1 MSAETKN
8 IVTANLMDINGD
20 GKIDMIS
27 FMNNKGSVGLAV
39 DNSHDGMVDQIYIF
53 QDVTGDGVLDQDDE
67 IRLREKA
74 NELLDKY
81 LNEKPQQVTIEL

>member
-1 MSAETKN
+1 MSTERN
-8 IVTANLMDINGD
+8 IVTANLIDINGD

-39 DNSHDGMVDQIYIF
+39 DNRGKGTIEQIYIF

-74 NELLDKY
+74 NELLAKY
-81 LNEKPQQVTIEL
+81 IDQEPQQVTIEL

>member
-1 MSAETKN
+1 MDSKN
-8 IVTANLMDINGD
+8 KVTANLIDMNGD

-39 DNSHDGMVDQIYIF
+39 DKDDSGTVNQIYIF

-67 IRLREKA
+67 IQLREKA
-74 NELLDKY
+74 NELFAEYANLP
-81 LNEKPQQVTIEL
+81 PQQVTIEL

>member
-1 MSAETKN
+1 MSIEKN
-8 IVTANLMDINGD
+8 VVTANLIDINGD

-39 DNSHDGMVDQIYIF
+39 DNTYRGTIDQIYIF

-74 NELLDKY
+74 NELLAEYIDQ
-81 LNEKPQQVTIEL
+81 EPQQVTIEL

>member
-1 MSAETKN
+1 MNAEKN
-8 IVTANLMDINGD
+8 LVTANLIDINGD

-39 DNSHDGMVDQIYIF
+39 DNKYQGSIDQIYIF

-74 NELLDKY
+74 NELLTRYID
-81 LNEKPQQVTIEL
+81 EEPQQLSIEL